1 MHIYRYVICTK
12 YAIFSSNNQTEDN
25 YIFIASN
32 DDELIRTYNLY
43 MYLKIVLN
51 VNIRLRVNIM
61 IIILK
66 GKSGNTT
73 DAEIQK
79 LYIIKVHVL
88 KCKNIM

>member
-1 MHIYRYVICTK
+1 
-12 YAIFSSNNQTEDN
+12 
-25 YIFIASN
+25 
-32 DDELIRTYNLY
+32 

-88 KCKNIM
+88 KCQNIM